1 LEKTM
6 TDTLQSVPRFAESE
20 FRVGRVFS
28 RTFAVLSRNLL
39 PFSLVTAVASV
50 PNLLIL
56 TFQNGDAK
64 IAPVNGGA
72 AAGKFVFVFV
82 LAIVLYGLSQATL
95 LYAAFEDM
103 RGQRVNL
110 IESMRIGLRRFPAI
124 LGVTISTAILVGF
137 ASILL
142 VIPGFIVFTIIFVA
156 TPVCVVEKLG
166 PFKSMG
172 RSGELTKGNRWKI
185 FGLWFVTVAGGT
197 IAQSVLLKL
206 IVVFGGGILL
216 GTIFWFVWSA
226 VFGAFYAI
234 LVVVTYHD
242 LRVAKEG
249 VDTDQIAAVFD

>member
-1 LEKTM
+1 M
-6 TDTLQSVPRFAESE
+6 TDTLQSVARFAESE
-20 FRVGRVFS
+20 FRVGRVFN

-39 PFSLVTAVASV
+39 PFCLVTAVAGL

-56 TFQNGDAK
+56 TFQSGVART
-64 IAPVNGGA
+64 APINGGA
-72 AAGKFVFVFV
+72 AAGKFALVFV
-82 LAIVLYGLSQATL
+82 LSIVLYALSQAIL

-103 RGQRVNL
+103 RGRPVNL
-110 IESMRIGLRRFPAI
+110 IESMRIGLRRFFAI
-124 LGVTISTAILVGF
+124 LGVAISSSILVVL

-142 VIPGFIVFTIIFVA
+142 IIPGLIVFTIICVA

-172 RSGELTKGNRWKI
+172 RSAQLTKGSRWKI
-185 FGLWFVTVAGGT
+185 FGLWFVTIVGGT
-197 IAQSVLLKL
+197 IAQSLLLRL
-206 IVVFGGGILL
+206 IVVFGGGTLL
-216 GTIFWFVWSA
+216 GTVFWFVWSA

-234 LVVVTYHD
+234 LMVVTYHD

>member
-1 LEKTM
+1 M
-6 TDTLQSVPRFAESE
+6 TDTLRSVARFAESA
-20 FRVGRVFS
+20 FRVGRVFNRAFS
-28 RTFAVLSRNLL
+28 VFSRNLL
-39 PFSLVTAVASV
+39 PFSLITAVASL

-56 TFQNGDAK
+56 TFQTGDAK
-64 IAPVNGGA
+64 IAPINGAA
-72 AAGKFVFVFV
+72 AAGKFGFVFV
-82 LAIVLYGLSQATL
+82 LAIVLYALSQATL

-103 RGQRVNL
+103 RGRRVNL
-110 IESMRIGLRRFPAI
+110 IDSMRIGLRRFLAI
-124 LGVTISTAILVGF
+124 LGVAISSAILIGF

-142 VIPGFIVFTIIFVA
+142 VIPGLIVFTMIFVA

-166 PFKSMG
+166 PSKSMS
-172 RSGELTKGNRWKI
+172 RSAALTKGNRWKI
-185 FGLWFVTVAGGT
+185 FGLWFVTLAGGT

-206 IVVFGGGILL
+206 IVVFGGGTLL